1 MQYICVCDELA
12 GDVPR
17 PCLLGLLTLS
27 RAAADTD
34 TAGDIVLAD
43 TPLLLRWAFGYPP
56 CGFLRGGAEVE
67 VEPGSFL
74 QLTAGETAQTAQTVT
89 PLRWTAGGTGERRC
103 VRRGTTTR
111 GGGTHVARGLMGRGS
126 STSARLAAHSGL
138 CNPGSAKV

>member
-89 PLRWTAGGTGERRC
+89 TTAVDGWWRHGRTSSCTPGDDD
-103 VRRGTTTR
+103 T

-126 STSARLAAHSGL
+126 STTARLAAHSGTL
-138 CNPGSAKV
+138 

>member
-89 PLRWTAGGTGERRC
+89 TTAVDGWRHGRTSLCTPEDDDTGRGHA
-103 VRRGTTTR
+103 RGTRTDE
-111 GGGTHVARGLMGRGS
+111 ARFFDYCS
-126 STSARLAAHSGL
+126 S
-138 CNPGSAKV
+138 CY